1 MQKVRSGK
9 QKLCTYPVSVICA
22 RVCVCVGG
30 GVLMFGVAC
39 LFVSEATR
47 TQRTCVQ
54 REYMKPAEES
64 RVCSCRGWMWM
75 VGGGRGRGG

>member
-1 MQKVRSGK
+1 M
-9 QKLCTYPVSVICA
+9 
-22 RVCVCVGG
+22 CVLGGG

-54 REYMKPAEES
+54 REYMKPAEGG
-64 RVCSCRGWMWM
+64 RVCSWRGWMWM
-75 VGGGRGRGG
+75 VGGGRGSGGGG